1 MSGYLSPDETRLL
14 AMNVT
19 RLRRER
25 GWTQEDLA
33 RIARMS
39 VSTLQKMTR
48 GRHSSQERTLR
59 RLALALGVVDPDQL
73 LRPCSPGPV
82 GASAPAPPPAPDEE
96 PAAPPPTPAQAA
108 FSQQVAELMR
118 TAARVQREDPGEGT
132 RIYIQLTGRV
142 RQMTQAVQAERRG
155 DKWLRER
162 RRSGSTG

>member
-1 MSGYLSPDETRLL
+1 MSGYLSPDETRTL
-14 AMNVT
+14 AVNVT
-19 RLRRER
+19 RLRQAR

-33 RIARMS
+33 RIARIS

-59 RLALALGVVDPDQL
+59 RLAIALGVADPGQL
-73 LRPCSPGPV
+73 LRPYSPGSV
-82 GASAPAPPPAPDEE
+82 GAPPPPPTPDEE
-96 PAAPPPTPAQAA
+96 HAAPPSTPAQAA

-118 TAARVQREDPGEGT
+118 MAARVQREDPDEGT